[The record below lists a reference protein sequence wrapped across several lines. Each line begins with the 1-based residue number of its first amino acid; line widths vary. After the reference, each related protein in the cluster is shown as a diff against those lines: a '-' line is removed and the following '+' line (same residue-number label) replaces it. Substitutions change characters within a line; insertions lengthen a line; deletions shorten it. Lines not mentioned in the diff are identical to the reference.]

1 MTLFRGLFCA
11 ALAVLVLLLSP
22 VLAEEAP
29 VKTFNVADYGAQ
41 PGQDNSAPFIRAAIE
56 AAKAAGPGA
65 EVVIG
70 PGEYRVMPEPNGG
83 FCFPLIDAKG
93 LTVRGIPGATHLVI
107 FNPRSGGFLIQ
118 NSDDTWVRDV
128 TIDYDPLPFTQG
140 LVTAVDEAGKSFDFE
155 VQEGYPLLTDWYFND
170 LPKPFGKWG
179 MLYERDQ
186 RRLKKGAPDFC
197 FIDEFETL
205 AGRTFRMHVAAGQEW
220 KLKHF
225 AVGDRYV
232 QLARSGNPPVNFQ
245 ISRGCGVEDFTVYT
259 GGGLA
264 SAVIGSRDTTL
275 RRFRVMFKPDT
286 DRLLTTCADG
296 VHCQANIKGPLVEEC
311 LFEGMADDTINIYV
325 PPNIVRQIVSPT
337 EVLVTPGALVLPGE
351 TLQVYDPVT
360 GLVRGN
366 VKAVDVALADLE
378 GQRLLRVT
386 LEHPVEGLKAG
397 KDHTDADTLFT
408 LDRSGSG
415 FIIRNNIMREHRRYA
430 VLLSA
435 GDGIIEGNL
444 IDNTSGNAIEI
455 ANSPDWPE
463 GPVGQHYIVR
473 GNTFIGGG
481 YCQGYADNPS
491 VGVVNV
497 RTPKYGF
504 SAADVPFERDVL
516 IEDNTFID
524 MPATAIHV
532 ASCIGVRLRNNV
544 IKSKAD
550 AWLARACPLLLFEN
564 SEQVTIEGLELDDPR
579 PGITSGLEWRPASS
593 GQSPTITGLEV
604 QLSEGIPALLEK

>member
-1 MTLFRGLFCA
+1 
-11 ALAVLVLLLSP
+11 
-22 VLAEEAP
+22 
-29 VKTFNVADYGAQ
+29 
-41 PGQDNSAPFIRAAIE
+41 
-56 AAKAAGPGA
+56 
-65 EVVIG
+65 
-70 PGEYRVMPEPNGG
+70 
-83 FCFPLIDAKG
+83 
-93 LTVRGIPGATHLVI
+93 
-107 FNPRSGGFLIQ
+107 
-118 NSDDTWVRDV
+118 VRDV

-140 LVTAVDEAGKSFDFE
+140 LITAVDEAGKSFDFE
-155 VQEGYPLLTDWYFND
+155 VQEGYPLLSAWYFQN

-179 MLYERDQ
+179 MLFERDQ

-205 AGRTFRMHVAAGQEW
+205 EGRAFRMRVAAGQEW

-232 QLARSGNPPVNFQ
+232 QLARQGGPPLSFHA
-245 ISRGCGVEDFTVYT
+245 SRGCGVENFTVYT
-259 GGGLA
+259 CGGLA
-264 SAVIGSRDTTL
+264 SLMVGSQDITFRG
-275 RRFRVMFKPDT
+275 FRVMFKPDT

-296 VHCQANIKGPLVEEC
+296 VHCAANIKGPLIEGC
-311 LFEGMADDTINIYV
+311 LFEGMADDAINLHV
-325 PPNIVRQIVSPT
+325 APNVVKQLVSPT
-337 EVLVTPGALVLPGE
+337 EVLVTQAAQILPGE

-366 VKAVDVALADLE
+366 VKAVDVAPAELD

-397 KDHTDADTLFT
+397 KNHTDADTLFT
-408 LDRSGSG
+408 LDRSGQG
-415 FIIRNNIMREHRRYA
+415 FVIRNNVMRDHRRYA
-430 VLLSA
+430 ILLST
-435 GDGIIEGNL
+435 GDGLVEGNL

-491 VGVVNV
+491 IGVINA

-504 SAADVPFERDVL
+504 RAADMPFERDVL
-516 IEDNTFID
+516 IEDNTFLD

-532 ASCIGVRLRNNV
+532 ASCIGVTLRNNV
-544 IKSKAD
+544 IKSSAD

-564 SEQVTIEGLELDDPR
+564 SEQVTIEGLELADPR
-579 PGITSGLEWRPASS
+579 PGITSGLEWRPAAS
-593 GQSPTITGLEV
+593 GQSLAITGLEA
-604 QLSEGIPALLEK
+604 QLAEGIPALLEEAP